1 MSDHNGVL
9 GALAPMASIG
19 ARAARGAFWTDTEIR
34 RDGSGPSVEMSDWRG
49 VQPPEE
55 GAGPLNHR
63 HYRIHIDG
71 AELSA
76 AELVDA
82 FRRRPNDFSPTSFAV
97 FDPAPGPNGM
107 TVDDELTVRLP
118 GPWDGPVVVG
128 ATEPTG
134 LRFETL
140 QGHMEAGWIEFRTR
154 NEDGLLVF
162 EIESVARSG
171 DAAFD
176 ALHHPGKIA
185 KLVQTEMWVR
195 VLESAVDISGGR
207 MQGRPMVETDI
218 HEGARQ

>member
-1 MSDHNGVL
+1 VGSGAVGSDAVGPDAVDSDRSAS
-9 GALAPMASIG
+9 GGRASAERASAGSAPETHDHEEAQPPV
-19 ARAARGAFWTDTEIR
+19 E
-34 RDGSGPSVEMSDWRG
+34 GSGPV
-49 VQPPEE
+49 
-55 GAGPLNHR
+55 NHR
-63 HYRIHIDG
+63 RYRVHISDSQVRP
-71 AELSA
+71 AELSD
-76 AELVDA
+76 L
-82 FRRRPNDFSPTSFAV
+82 FRRSPNRFSPTSFAT
-97 FDPAPGPNGM
+97 FDPDPGPDGL
-107 TVDDELTVRLP
+107 TAGDEITVRLP

-176 ALHHPGKIA
+176 ALYHPGKIA